1 MFHFVRYLAII
12 AIAGVAIT
20 SEPASHVTH
29 SLLMHKDMVAATL
42 IALLT
47 LPNILR
53 WSE

>member
-1 MFHFVRYLAII
+1 MLNFVRYLAII
-12 AIAGVAIT
+12 AIAGIAIT
-20 SEPASHVTH
+20 TDSASHAGH
-29 SLLMHKDMVAATL
+29 AGFMQKEMIAAAL

>member
-1 MFHFVRYLAII
+1 MLNFVRYLAII
-12 AIAGVAIT
+12 AIAGFAIT
-20 SEPASHVTH
+20 SEPASHAAH
-29 SLLMHKDMVAATL
+29 SAFLHKDMVAAAI